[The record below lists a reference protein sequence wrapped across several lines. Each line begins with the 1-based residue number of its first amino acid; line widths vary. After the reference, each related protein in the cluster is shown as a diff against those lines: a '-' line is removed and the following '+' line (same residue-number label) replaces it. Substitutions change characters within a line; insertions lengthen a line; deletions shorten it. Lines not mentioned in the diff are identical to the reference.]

1 MTKDELKNLI
11 RQMLNEAP
19 LGSFTTVGDFE
30 KRKSFK
36 DPRDIK
42 SLKHPDTIKK
52 VTDLLK
58 NSRVD
63 FDLYFVNKPGLRKFS
78 EHGRASYEFIVKPYP
93 DGLGLN
99 PDEIKINDEN
109 ITVFFVSNTASD
121 KVPMTPWTIVHR
133 IGHVLNRVDQ
143 FQDYTKWLDKEFD
156 ELLEMYGKQTVRR
169 TYDNDYKKIRT
180 YELAK
185 GRLFE
190 VIGTMNSART
200 GRLHLRPYEFY
211 YELFVQYMKDGE
223 IKFNPLTPN
232 ILVGFGPYGQ
242 KSIAKTQN
250 LEEAQDK
257 LDMIARTIPY
267 YLNDV
272 LYANVGEIFV
282 M

>member
-1 MTKDELKNLI
+1 M
-11 RQMLNEAP
+11 
-19 LGSFTTVGDFE
+19 
-30 KRKSFK
+30 
-36 DPRDIK
+36 
-42 SLKHPDTIKK
+42 
-52 VTDLLK
+52 
-58 NSRVD
+58 
-63 FDLYFVNKPGLRKFS
+63 
-78 EHGRASYEFIVKPYP
+78 KPYP
-93 DGLGLN
+93 DGLGLS

-109 ITVFFVSNTASD
+109 ITVFFVSNTAAD

-133 IGHVLNRVDQ
+133 IGHVLNRVDS
-143 FQDYTKWLDKEFD
+143 FQEYTKWLDKEFD
-156 ELLEMYGKQTVRR
+156 ELLAIYGIQKVSR

-211 YELFVQYMKDGE
+211 YELFVQYLSTGE
-223 IKFNPLTPN
+223 IKFNPLTED
-232 ILVGFGPYGQ
+232 ILVGFGPYGK
-242 KSIAKTQN
+242 KSIARTQN
-250 LEEAQDK
+250 LEEAQAK
-257 LDMIARTIPY
+257 LDMIVRTIPY